1 MTLARHE
8 VERLVVEYQQGKV
21 GSGIPAGEN

>member
-8 VERLVVEYQQGKV
+8 VEQLVVEYQQGGVEFDEIFKK
-21 GSGIPAGEN
+21 I